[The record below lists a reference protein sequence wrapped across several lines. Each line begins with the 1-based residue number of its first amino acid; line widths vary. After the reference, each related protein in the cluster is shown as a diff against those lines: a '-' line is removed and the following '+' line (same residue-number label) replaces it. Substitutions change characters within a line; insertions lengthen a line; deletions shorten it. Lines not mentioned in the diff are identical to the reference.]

1 MRYYNRKISNKTHTQ
16 SLSNTRYAY
25 GVSIGGTGGLRIIH
39 RKRGMIHSYG
49 SFPIL
54 KMDNM
59 SFAHHVEGKK
69 YSGRYRSHN
78 YMGRKMNRP

>member
-1 MRYYNRKISNKTHTQ
+1 MRYYNRKISRNIHIQ
-16 SLSNTRYAY
+16 GLRDMYIY
-25 GVSIGGTGGLRIIH
+25 GASIGRIGLLRIIH
-39 RKRGMIHSYG
+39 RKQGMMHAYE

-54 KMDNM
+54 KMHNM

-69 YSGRYRSHN
+69 YYSRYRSHN